1 MKFIKGLFTTIT
13 FAIVLL
19 IVILL
24 AVILM
29 IYSPNAELPDDYK
42 YIEESSM
49 MNVDEY
55 FRDFDFGS
63 LDDIRIGEKEINT
76 VVDTYL
82 EYENIDDEDIDIH
95 YVYVDLKENRFD
107 VVTHLSIS
115 KVMDFPL
122 KVKVFS
128 DVEYNSDVLYIKI
141 KKIKAGLV
149 TIPNWVVKFI
159 LKTNEVESPY
169 LNIDKLEIVLDTE
182 KMNPYG
188 DFIEVKNILI
198 DDDSLHVKIGLTEV
212 LNDSIKSI
220 VNTVVETSKDTI
232 EEMYGRLTDGEKKSA
247 DIILDFID
255 ANPNLNVDN
264 LDIDQTRKV
273 SEEFMNLSSEAQ
285 DTIIDNIQKTLDTEE
300 MNELKK
306 IIEELMR

>member
-1 MKFIKGLFTTIT
+1 MKFIKGLFVTIT
-13 FAIVLL
+13 FVVVLL
-19 IVILL
+19 IVIPLV
-24 AVILM
+24 VILM
-29 IYSPNAELPDDYK
+29 IYSPNEELPDDYK

-76 VVDTYL
+76 VVHTYL
-82 EYENIDDEDIDIH
+82 EYEEIDNEDIYIN
-95 YVYVDLKENRFD
+95 YIYVDFKENQFD
-107 VVTHLSIS
+107 VVAHLTVSE
-115 KVMDFPL
+115 VMEFPL
-122 KVKVFS
+122 KIKVIS
-128 DVEYNSDVLYIKI
+128 DVEYSDEILYVKI

-149 TIPNWVVKFI
+149 TIPNWVTRFA
-159 LKTNEVESPY
+159 LKTNGVESPY

-182 KMNPYG
+182 EMNPYR

-198 DDDSLHVKIGLTEV
+198 DDDSLHLKIGLTEI
-212 LNDSIKSI
+212 LNDSIKNI
-220 VNTVVETSKDTI
+220 VTTVAETAKDTI

-247 DIILDFID
+247 DVILDFID
-255 ANPNLNVDN
+255 DNPDLNVDS
-264 LDIDQTRKV
+264 LDIDQAKKV

-285 DTIIDNIQKTLDTEE
+285 DTIIDNIQKKLDPEE
-300 MNELKK
+300 MSELKK